1 MRHIAFFNSID
12 CCFGVLRLRCVDRRS
27 AALSFKNILIGER
40 IASELLCGDFMLTF
54 LFWFFRIFQETI
66 ETVLSMLNRRYYEDE
81 LRQAEAMKVL
91 DISKEDISK
100 ALAYS
105 QDKQRFSLIS
115 SWLSLSVFFIFCVFG
130 GFGFIDQWSLDI
142 SNEWAPGKIS
152 HALVFFGSVSVLSA
166 FLSVPLSFYSTFVIE
181 QKHGFN
187 RQTIFGFF
195 SDLGK
200 GALLGCLLGGILI
213 AGIVWVMDRL
223 GDMWWVWAWALVS
236 GFSIFLAWI
245 FPTFLAPLFNKF
257 QPLPPGELNDSIYE
271 LSRKI
276 NFPAG
281 DISVMDAS
289 KRSSHGNAYFTGLF
303 GQKKIVLFDTLVSAM
318 SSKQVVAVLAH
329 ELGHFK
335 LHHVRW
341 GLVRGVLMMG
351 LSLFLLAKAITF
363 LEFYEALGFSNI
375 TFHGALVVFSLWF
388 GLIQFLFHPISTWL
402 SRRNE
407 FAADRFAK
415 THASAED
422 LVSALLKLR
431 ETSHSMPLTH
441 PLYSAFYL
449 SHPPLLE
456 RIRALRESS

>member
-1 MRHIAFFNSID
+1 
-12 CCFGVLRLRCVDRRS
+12 
-27 AALSFKNILIGER
+27 
-40 IASELLCGDFMLTF
+40 MLTL
-54 LFWFFRIFQETI
+54 LFWFFRIFQETV
-66 ETVLSMLNRRYYEDE
+66 ETVLSMMNRRYYEDE
-81 LRQAEAMKVL
+81 SRQTEAMRIL
-91 DISKEDISK
+91 DISKEDVSK

-105 QDKQRFSLIS
+105 QDKQRFSLVS
-115 SWLSLSVFFIFCVFG
+115 SWLSLGVFFVFCVYG
-130 GFGFIDQWSLDI
+130 GFGFIDQGSLSI
-142 SNEWAPGKIS
+142 SSEWAPGKIS
-152 HALVFFGSVSVLSA
+152 HALLFFGMISILSS
-166 FLSVPLSFYSTFVIE
+166 FLSVPLSLYSTFVIE

-187 RQTIFGFF
+187 RQTMFGFF
-195 SDLGK
+195 SDLFK
-200 GALLGCLLGGILI
+200 GALLGGILGGILI
-213 AGIVWVMDRL
+213 SGLVWIMDRL
-223 GDMWWVWAWALVS
+223 GTTWWVWAWVLLS

-257 QPLPPGELNDSIYE
+257 HPLPAGELNDSIYE

-276 NFPAG
+276 SFPAG

-341 GLVRGVLMMG
+341 GLMRGVFMMG
-351 LSLFLLAKAITF
+351 LSFFLLSKAITF
-363 LEFYEALGFSNI
+363 VDFYEALGFSNI

-388 GLIQFLFHPISTWL
+388 GLIQFFFHPISSWM

-407 FAADRFAK
+407 FAADHFAK
-415 THASAED
+415 IHASADD

-441 PLYSAFYL
+441 PFYSAFYL

-456 RIRALRESS
+456 RIRALREPI